1 MNWRQSTCMTVLAAG
16 LLAGCDFDFN
26 SGPGGSPTPSPT
38 PTATE
43 TPFVVTVD
51 FTTDATWTAGFSDF
65 SPGMEPQVQFES
77 GLRPVP
83 PNVGGNGF
91 LLAGDNPADDVAL
104 YVWRKVENLRP
115 NANYRIEARVELATN
130 NPADCFGIGG
140 APGEAVVFKA
150 GASDLE
156 PALVLNAENLM
167 TLNLDKANQSESGED
182 LKVIGHL
189 ASPDAGT
196 CEAPVYAR
204 KMVDS
209 EGEGPLVR
217 SDAEGALWLVLTT
230 DSGYEGRTELYLLSA
245 RIEMIRQ

>member
-1 MNWRQSTCMTVLAAG
+1 MNWRQSTGMTILAAG
-16 LLAGCDFDFN
+16 LLAGCDFDFG

-38 PTATE
+38 PTPTDA
-43 TPFVVTVD
+43 PFVVTVD

-104 YVWRKVENLRP
+104 FVWRKVENLRP
-115 NANYRIEARVELATN
+115 NANYKIETRVELATN
-130 NPADCFGIGG
+130 SPADCFGIGG
-140 APGEAVVFKA
+140 APGESVVFKA

-156 PALVLNAENLM
+156 PALSLNAENLM

-189 ASPDAGT
+189 ASAEAGT
-196 CEAPVYAR
+196 CEAPVYA
-204 KMVDS
+204 KKTIES
-209 EGEGPLVR
+209 EGEGPIVR
-217 SDAEGALWLVLTT
+217 SSADGSLWLVLTT

-245 RIEMIRQ
+245 RIEMTRQ